1 MKGTKLKPSVVT
13 KKNKRKLRYFVA
25 VVGFVLVALELTLA
39 FKVVALYQSLIC
51 SAYLLFN
58 ILVDVSAWVRKRG
71 RKVRYLEGR
80 LIGGLIL
87 IPFLSLF
94 NILLGLIAPWVSEE
108 IIWLCSFAIIIV
120 LAILAQVPD
129 YIVMERSF
137 SKKKRRAVRR
147 AIGVS
152 LTLVIPYVSV
162 ISILTV
168 LGVLSHRIQLMA
180 VLAFLPIM
188 FFAMTLSSMIAR
200 LSKVKDAL
208 AGGICFVSV
217 TAIPFAV
224 AVFMALPVSYQIP
237 YICVLIVAYVSFIF
251 WLRSVRARNRQERE
265 RRMRAQKAVFNG

>member
-1 MKGTKLKPSVVT
+1 MKGTKLKSGVVT
-13 KKNKRKLRYFVA
+13 EKNKRKLRYFVA

-58 ILVDVSAWVRKRG
+58 ILVDVSPWIRKRG
-71 RKVRYLEGR
+71 RRVRYLEGR

-87 IPFLSLF
+87 ITFWSLF
-94 NILLGLIAPWVSEE
+94 NMLLGLIAPGISEE
-108 IIWLCSFAIIIV
+108 IIWLSSCAICII
-120 LAILAQVPD
+120 LTILAQVPD

-137 SKKKRRAVRR
+137 SKKKRSAVRR
-147 AIGVS
+147 AIGVMCAI
-152 LTLVIPYVSV
+152 VIPYIAIVFF
-162 ISILTV
+162 LRAYNV
-168 LGVLSHRIQLMA
+168 LPSRSWFWSSA
-180 VLAFLPIM
+180 VLAFLPIV
-188 FFAMTLSSMIAR
+188 FFAMVLSSMIAN

-251 WLRSVRARNRQERE
+251 WLRSVRARNRLERE
-265 RRMRAQKAVFNG
+265 RRIRTRAKV